1 MADRVYGL
9 EARGAASA
17 AVAGRVV
24 HLRADLADYVIGRLT
39 QAAPGSA
46 TVTFDRRLDG
56 HPLFD
61 VLGA

>member
-1 MADRVYGL
+1 
-9 EARGAASA
+9 
-17 AVAGRVV
+17 
-24 HLRADLADYVIGRLT
+24 VIGRLT
-39 QAAPGSA
+39 QAALGSA